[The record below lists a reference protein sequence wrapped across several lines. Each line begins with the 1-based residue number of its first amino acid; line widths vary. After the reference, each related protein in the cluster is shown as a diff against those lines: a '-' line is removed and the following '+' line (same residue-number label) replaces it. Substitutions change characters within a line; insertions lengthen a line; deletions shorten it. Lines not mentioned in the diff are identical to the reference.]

1 MSALVRLAA
10 PALSAVLLLPGA
22 AAAQDALYHGFT
34 LLDPADETV
43 VEDAWMAVEDGRIAA
58 VGSGAPPANA
68 PADRHDMTGRFAI
81 PGLIDTHVHMALG
94 PVGGRMEG
102 GAPVLFVRPDP
113 GITAHAGRLLLAH
126 GVTTVRDPGGETDLT
141 LAYVRD
147 ERAGRIT
154 GPEALVAGSIID
166 RAEVPFERLVEPVTP
181 EHGVADL
188 VAQQAAAGV
197 DYVKFYVNLD
207 EADLAAGIAAADAA
221 GVRTV
226 GHLDAT
232 SWTRAAELGI
242 DSLTH
247 LMPTHPDLLPADIR
261 DDWTTR
267 GGAFE
272 FFEWWEA
279 VDLDG
284 PEIAAMIRALAENR
298 VHVDATLVVFDM
310 AFRGDDPA
318 LIEADLHAA
327 HPALVEN
334 WRAAFRLDLGW
345 RADDYRRARAV
356 WPKVLRL
363 VRMLHEAGV
372 PMSIGTDMNN
382 PWVAPGA
389 SYLRELRLH
398 ADAGLQ
404 PWDILRLATS
414 DGAAALGVDDRTGRL
429 AEGMEADVVF
439 LADDPRQDIGRVA
452 SAVLVLDDGKRVTG
466 MAAATP

>member
-1 MSALVRLAA
+1 MSRLARLVVPALVAA
-10 PALSAVLLLPGA
+10 LLPSA

-34 LLDPADETV
+34 LLDPAGETV
-43 VEDAWMAVEDGRIAA
+43 VEDAWMTVEDGRIAA
-58 VGSGAPPANA
+58 VGSGPAPADA
-68 PADRHDMTGRFAI
+68 PADRHDMSGRFAI

-94 PVGGRMEG
+94 PVGGRMEE
-102 GAPVLFVRPDP
+102 GAPVLFVTQDP
-113 GITAHAGRLLLAH
+113 EITAHAGRMLLAH
-126 GVTTVRDPGGETDLT
+126 GVTTVRDTGGETELT
-141 LAYVRD
+141 LRYARD
-147 ERAGRIT
+147 ERAGRIA
-154 GPEALVAGSIID
+154 GPEALVAGLIIE
-166 RAEVPFERLVEPVTP
+166 RSEVPFEGLIAPVVSG
-181 EHGVADL
+181 HGVAGI
-188 VAQQAAAGV
+188 VAEQAAAGV
-197 DYVKFYVNLD
+197 DYVKFYVHLD
-207 EADLAAGIAAADAA
+207 EADLAAGIAAAEAA
-221 GVRTV
+221 GVRTI
-226 GHLDAT
+226 GHLDAI

-247 LMPTHPDLLPADIR
+247 MMPTHPDLLPADIR

-284 PEIAAMIRALAENR
+284 PEIAAMVRTLAENQ
-298 VHVDATLVVFDM
+298 VHVDATLVAFDM

-327 HPALVEN
+327 HPAMAEN
-334 WRAAFRLDLGW
+334 WRAAFRFDLGW
-345 RADDYRRARAV
+345 QADDYRRAQAV

-372 PMSIGTDMNN
+372 PMSLGTDMNN
-382 PWVAPGA
+382 PWVVPGA

-398 ADAGLQ
+398 ADAGLE

-414 DGAAALGVDDRTGRL
+414 DGAAALGVGDRTGRL

-439 LADDPRQDIGRVA
+439 LAADPRQDIGHVG
-452 SAVLVLDDGKRVTG
+452 SGVLVLDDGERVPG
-466 MAAATP
+466 MAAQTP